1 MRQIRLVL
9 GRSFNVS
16 SQVAHGSIIVNLHGH
31 YPIGAVSHGR
41 CGGVV
46 SSNGNRISRC
56 LGRVDHNYLCGR
68 LYCIRIGEGALAEEG
83 PVVVIWAIRHATYS
97 AHPVLGRLRCD
108 GHCFSNDVGV
118 SGVTSGTLALVGAT
132 LTANN
137 AFENGRSQA
146 WLRTLAHAVQRGRYA
161 AR

>member
-1 MRQIRLVL
+1 MTRAGVLVSNIEDISSL
-9 GRSFNVS
+9 YVS

-31 YPIGAVSHGR
+31 YPIGAISHGR
-41 CGGVV
+41 RDGVV
-46 SSNGNRISRC
+46 SSNGNRISKC
-56 LGRVDHNYLCGR
+56 LGHVDRNYLCGR
-68 LYCIRIGEGALAEEG
+68 LCCSRIGEGAHAEEG
-83 PVVVIWAIRHATYS
+83 PVVVIWAIRHAIYS

-108 GHCFSNDVGV
+108 GHCLSNDVSV

-146 WLRTLAHAVQRGRYA
+146 S
-161 AR
+161 